1 MPTLSTQ
8 AQVSYNEL
16 LKAVGQLNPPDLERF
31 VAEALRLQAAQKA
44 PSLSKSES
52 ELLMKINQQIP
63 AAMSQRYAELISKR
77 RAETLTSD
85 EYAELLAVGERIEQL
100 ETQRMEALAELARLR
115 KTTLTALMKNLG
127 IRTPDYA

>member
-1 MPTLSTQ
+1 MTNLHIN
-8 AQVSYNEL
+8 AQVSCDDL

-31 VAEALRLQAAQKA
+31 VMDVLHLQAAQKA
-44 PSLSKSES
+44 RNLSKSES
-52 ELLMKINQQIP
+52 ELLMKINQP
-63 AAMSQRYAELISKR
+63 VTAATSQRYAELISKR

-85 EYAELLAVGERIEQL
+85 EYAELLTVGERVEQL